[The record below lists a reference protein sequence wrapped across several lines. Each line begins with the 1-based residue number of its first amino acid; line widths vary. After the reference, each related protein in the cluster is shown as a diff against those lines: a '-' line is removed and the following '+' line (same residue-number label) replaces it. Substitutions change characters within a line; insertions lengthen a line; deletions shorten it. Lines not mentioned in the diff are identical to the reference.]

1 MIARSTGALAGA
13 LVLLAAAAP
22 AAPAAT
28 QAVGIQF
35 QAFGPSL
42 VDALPGDTIA
52 WQNVSPRA
60 HTVVS
65 DGGAFASGELAP
77 GDRFSF
83 APTSAGTFPY
93 HCSIHPSMTGEIDVR
108 HVILGPLPATALAP
122 GAKVELSG
130 RTDDPSQPVRIERD
144 GASAATATP
153 SANGDWQATIRATRT
168 ADYRAVTTAGE
179 SQTRRLLV
187 NRRVVHVRATGT
199 GVAVRVTPSDPG
211 GRLLLQSRQ
220 RRHFGWWPLA
230 RKRLDFL
237 SEARFRVPGGGRVRV
252 RLVDRD
258 HWTPL
263 ATSPSLVL
271 PRHRTSPTRVSFITL
286 QSLPSPL

>member
-1 MIARSTGALAGA
+1 VIARSTGALAGA

-28 QAVGIQF
+28 QSVGIQF
-35 QAFGPSL
+35 LAFGPSL

-52 WQNVSPRA
+52 WENVSPRA

-83 APTSAGTFPY
+83 APVSVGAFPY

-108 HVILGPLPATALAP
+108 HVILGALPTGALAP
-122 GAKVELSG
+122 GARVELTG

-144 GASAATATP
+144 GAPAATATP
-153 SANGDWQATIRATRT
+153 SAGGDWRVTIRASRT
-168 ADYRAVTTAGE
+168 GDYRAVTSSGA
-179 SQTRRLLV
+179 SQSRRLLV
-187 NRRVVHVRATGT
+187 NRRVVHVRATRT
-199 GVAVRVTPSDPG
+199 GVSVRVTPSDPG
-211 GRLLLQSRQ
+211 GRLLLQIRQ

-237 SEARFRVPGGGRVRV
+237 SEARFRVPHGGRVRV

-258 HWTPL
+258 AWTPL
-263 ATSPSLVL
+263 ATSPVV
-271 PRHRTSPTRVSFITL
+271 RVPPPVGSG
-286 QSLPSPL
+286 